1 MPKSDGDAIAVLKGD
16 FKGEIGKLVSR
27 DRKKDQVVIQVGM
40 DIVTVTQD
48 ECCSIVLE

>member
-1 MPKSDGDAIAVLKGD
+1 MPKSDGEAIAVLKGD
-16 FKGEIGKLVSR
+16 LKGEVGKLLRR

-48 ECCSIVLE
+48 ECCSVVE